1 MAISYEWSENTVS
14 QVVLICTLLNDI
26 HHLTTFER
34 LEIDG
39 YPEFFQHLTI
49 DEPEEVEEEVEE
61 LE

>member
-1 MAISYEWSENTVS
+1 VS